1 MEELLRQFKY
11 ATDVLEAASI
21 DYVVF
26 GGIAV
31 WAYGR
36 RRKTKDIDLLIRRED
51 AKRTLDMLGRA
62 GFLTEETDHR
72 WLYKASLDHSD
83 IDLIFEARGDIK
95 LTPEILGRARQMN
108 IAGVSFR
115 VMDPENLVMMKILAA
130 KEIRPADWYDALSVI
145 ENAADFDWH
154 YVIGKAG
161 KYIAKYLSFV
171 FFAESTYG
179 EKTGGHIIP
188 PGVIDDLID
197 IYQRGNSSS
206 KIA

>member
-1 MEELLRQFKY
+1 MEGLLPQFKH
-11 ATDVLEAASI
+11 ATDILEAHDI

-26 GGIAV
+26 GGIAI

-36 RRKTKDIDLLIRRED
+36 RRKTKDIDLLIMEED
-51 AKRTLDMLGRA
+51 AKHALAVLGRA
-62 GFLTEETDHR
+62 GFQTEETDHR

-83 IDLIFEARGDIK
+83 IDLIFEARGEIR
-95 LTPEILGRARQMN
+95 LTPEILRRSRRMDIGG
-108 IAGVSFR
+108 IPFR
-115 VMDPENLVMMKILAA
+115 VMDPENLVMMKILAT

-145 ENAADFDWH
+145 EKGGFDWD
-154 YVIGKAG
+154 YL
-161 KYIAKYLSFV
+161 IAKTGRYITNFLSFV
-171 FFAESTYG
+171 FFAESAKA

-188 PGVIDDLID
+188 PGVIDRLID